1 MPQTDFGYVIDTSA
15 WFEFFRGESEQGEKT
30 RNILL
35 SQSTKERIFTPAI
48 ILGEMRNIYIN
59 KNYDEERFI
68 EDLVIIEN
76 LSKII
81 NINKEIAIRA
91 GELRGTIKVKK
102 ISLIDCILIA
112 VGEKYNCKVVSTD
125 KHFKSLENCIWLGTP
140 PGDK

>member
-1 MPQTDFGYVIDTSA
+1 MPQTDFGYAIDTSA
-15 WFEFFRGESEQGEKT
+15 WIEFFRGVSEQGEKT

-35 SQSTKERIFTPAI
+35 YQSTKERIFTPAI
-48 ILGEMRNIYIN
+48 ILGEMRKKYLEF
-59 KNYDEERFI
+59 NYDDERFN
-68 EDLVIIEN
+68 EDLGTIEN
-76 LSKII
+76 LSRII

-91 GELRGTIKVKK
+91 GELRAIIEVKS

-125 KHFKSLENCIWLGTP
+125 KHFNSLENCIWLGTP